1 MKKLMRQYDVV
12 LVRLAGRT
20 RPDEETLTDLLNER
34 ARAGWQFH
42 SVTPLSPARVLVVF
56 SRDTA

>member
-1 MKKLMRQYDVV
+1 MKKLTRQYDVV

-20 RPDEETLTDLLNER
+20 RPDEESLTDLLNER

>member
-12 LVRLAGRT
+12 LVRLAGRA
-20 RPDEETLTDLLNER
+20 RPDEESLTDLLNER

>member
-12 LVRLAGRT
+12 LVRLAGRAW
-20 RPDEETLTDLLNER
+20 PDEESLTDLLNER